1 MHRLIVFVIVAVLAM
16 APLAWAGQLEGKVK
30 SVDESDRTVTLEDGT
45 RIVVPAGMDLGQLRE
60 GDEISV
66 SYEEKDGKNE
76 ATTVQVK

>member
-1 MHRLIVFVIVAVLAM
+1 VALLVV

-30 SVDESDRTVTLEDGT
+30 SVDESDRTVTLQDGT
-45 RIVVPAGMDLGQLRE
+45 RIVVPVGMDLGQLRE